1 MLLNQLL
8 LDMWLNTAYTPHEIY
23 SCRLFKYF
31 HRSTTISYPSR
42 KLEICGSPATK
53 REKSSEMV
61 TFFVLR
67 LSKTLVNIGILRKN
81 NSHNELDNFLRRLS
95 IGTNMHSLI
104 LQNTTLHFIR
114 ALYCDLIF
122 I

>member
-42 KLEICGSPATK
+42 KLEICGSPAT
-53 REKSSEMV
+53 R
-61 TFFVLR
+61 
-67 LSKTLVNIGILRKN
+67 KTRVI
-81 NSHNELDNFLRRLS
+81 
-95 IGTNMHSLI
+95 
-104 LQNTTLHFIR
+104 
-114 ALYCDLIF
+114 
-122 I
+122 

>member
-42 KLEICGSPATK
+42 KLEICGSPSPRSIRNEMKDSPVPATN
-53 REKSSEMV
+53 
-61 TFFVLR
+61 
-67 LSKTLVNIGILRKN
+67 KTQ
-81 NSHNELDNFLRRLS
+81 S
-95 IGTNMHSLI
+95 
-104 LQNTTLHFIR
+104 
-114 ALYCDLIF
+114 
-122 I
+122 